1 TRKWA
6 NPEKIEQLAKKK
18 FGDIVISPGS
28 FLSPAQ
34 FEKTLA
40 LFSDEEAEEAKAFV
54 KKHTT
59 DESSGFTMVDEND
72 KREAVNYIETVFDV
86 VEDKTHKPQKRSR
99 KMQEENGSNL
109 PSDIPEGVKK

>member
-1 TRKWA
+1 RTLEVHETPAVKNIAIKNLPTILEACNRLEKFIGEVRSHAFHVLQRGEIIQGYKLVPKRSTRKWA

-40 LFSDEEAEEAKAFV
+40 LFSDEEAEEA
-54 KKHTT
+54 
-59 DESSGFTMVDEND
+59 
-72 KREAVNYIETVFDV
+72 
-86 VEDKTHKPQKRSR
+86 
-99 KMQEENGSNL
+99 
-109 PSDIPEGVKK
+109 